1 MQYLVTYRENGVPFD
16 AVFKNKQEAEEFAL
30 ELKEDGCK
38 AIKIQVYES
47 FESNN
52 N

>member
-16 AVFKNKQEAEEFAL
+16 AVFKNKQEAEDFVE

-38 AIKIQVYES
+38 AIKIEKYES
-47 FESNN
+47 EQTS
-52 N
+52 